1 MTHLIIV
8 QQVVEVLN
16 VPFSTKP
23 GDMKVFAAIVLFI
36 TDLVLISASESPL
49 LIVGGVPKLLLK
61 DHHSSPV
68 SNTTEVVGCQHNV
81 SLPQYPRTTFGAA
94 LALFNVF

>member
-8 QQVVEVLN
+8 QQVEEVLN

-23 GDMKVFAAIVLFI
+23 GDMKVFATTVLLI
-36 TDLVLISASESPL
+36 TEMVLISASESPL
-49 LIVGGVPKLLLK
+49 LIVGGVPKLLLE

-68 SNTTEVVGCQHNV
+68 SNMTEVVGCQHNV
-81 SLPQYPRTTFGAA
+81 SLPLYPRRTFGAA
-94 LALFNVF
+94 MALFNV